1 MSQDRTHK
9 RSAGGN
15 QYLDLAILGLL
26 NEEAQHG
33 YELHRRIIASFQSL
47 FQPSW
52 GSLYPALSR
61 LERLGMIEATS
72 PVPARPQ
79 VPSTGSLSGEL
90 ALFRAMATAST
101 SRRQKK
107 QYAITSAGRE
117 HFEVLLI
124 NADVADDR
132 SFWVSLAFSE
142 RLPRPRQST
151 LVNKRRYLME
161 DRLREIKES
170 PIFGQSGSRSVALG
184 GLAQRISHEVDWL
197 EDLAGSLGGTEADRL
212 PS

>member
-1 MSQDRTHK
+1 MSQERAVMK
-9 RSAGGN
+9 SAGGN
-15 QYLDLAILGLL
+15 QYLDLTILGLL
-26 NEEAQHG
+26 GEEAQHG
-33 YELHRRIIASFQSL
+33 YELHRRIIASFQTL

-61 LERLGMIEATS
+61 LERLGVIEATTQGS
-72 PVPARPQ
+72 IRAR

-90 ALFRAMATAST
+90 ALFRSMATVGS
-101 SRRQKK
+101 SRRQRK
-107 QYAITSAGRE
+107 QYAITPSGRE
-117 HFEVLLI
+117 HFESLLL

-132 SFWVSLAFSE
+132 SFWVALAFSE
-142 RLPRPRQST
+142 RLPRTRQST

-170 PIFGQSGSRSVALG
+170 PIFGQTGSRSVALG
-184 GLAQRISHEVDWL
+184 GLAQRISHEVGWL
-197 EDLAGSLGGTEADRL
+197 EALANSLGDTEADRL